1 MVDNFNIFAPWFDN
15 LSDQGDFYFVQV
27 IQRKKE
33 CNIGSN
39 NNVIKDYH
47 FFDKNSF
54 LNKKEE
60 IVTLCKTF
68 NARAYFWVNP
78 RNCKQVQYEIIRE
91 ALEAIEYN
99 SKKLFKC
106 VSKAIGQRRNTDYK
120 SKWILDFDTKD
131 WSLINKYLDLV
142 RECRPYTNIIL
153 YYVPTVNGIHVITL
167 GFDLGQFKQ
176 KVAIAKLDNIDIHK
190 DNPSVLYH
198 EDVRASNNCIIIV
211 IIYGIALI
219 VMLITK
225 ASSDEIIATTAI
237 YCIAA
242 TIVYLYP

>member
-1 MVDNFNIFAPWFDN
+1 MTIDNFNIFAPWFDN
-15 LSDQGDFYFVQV
+15 LSDQGDFFFVQV

-47 FFDKNSF
+47 FFDKKSF

-91 ALEAIEYN
+91 ALEAIECN

-106 VSKAIGQRRNTDYK
+106 VSKAIGQRRNSNYK
-120 SKWILDFDTKD
+120 SKWIGWLSKQSYSFYIIHPVVLVGCTFLVEMMPVSPFHRLVIELCIGIPLCFAAGYVFRKIMN
-131 WSLINKYLDLV
+131 LIKI
-142 RECRPYTNIIL
+142 PI
-153 YYVPTVNGIHVITL
+153 
-167 GFDLGQFKQ
+167 
-176 KVAIAKLDNIDIHK
+176 
-190 DNPSVLYH
+190 
-198 EDVRASNNCIIIV
+198 
-211 IIYGIALI
+211 
-219 VMLITK
+219 
-225 ASSDEIIATTAI
+225 
-237 YCIAA
+237 
-242 TIVYLYP
+242 